1 VFKVRFAVAGI
12 ALLLFARSTQILGQ
26 APTSSATLSGRV
38 FDSDGNPLPGA
49 KISVF
54 PMDVAISGP
63 MPGGAVT
70 DEKGEY
76 KLMMPAYP
84 GRVRLC
90 AVKESAGYPDTQGL
104 LFASGKESMPEVTLR
119 PGDHLTGV
127 DIHLGPPDGVLEG
140 LVVDSRTQMPVRGA
154 RINLHRNNPESMYSG
169 TLPPDGHFRF
179 ALPPTPIEISVTAPG
194 FLPWK
199 YKDAENGGNELVLST
214 SERRTIT
221 VGLMPE

>member
-1 VFKVRFAVAGI
+1 MSKVRFAIASI
-12 ALLLFARSTQILGQ
+12 ALLLFAGSTEILGQ
-26 APTSSATLSGRV
+26 APTSSATLTGRV
-38 FDSDGNPLPGA
+38 FESDGSPLPGA

-54 PMDVAISGP
+54 PMDVAISGA
-63 MPGGAVT
+63 MPSGAIT

-76 KLMMPAYP
+76 KLMIPAYP

-104 LFASGKESMPEVTLR
+104 LFASGKESMPEVKLS
-119 PGDHLTGV
+119 PGDDLSGV

-140 LVVDSRTQMPVRGA
+140 SVVDSRTQVPVRGA

-179 ALPPTPIEISVTAPG
+179 ALPPAPIEISVTAPG
-194 FLPWK
+194 FLPWR
-199 YKDAENGGNELVLST
+199 YKDTDNGGNELVLRT
-214 SERRTIT
+214 SERRTVT
-221 VGLMPE
+221 VELKPE